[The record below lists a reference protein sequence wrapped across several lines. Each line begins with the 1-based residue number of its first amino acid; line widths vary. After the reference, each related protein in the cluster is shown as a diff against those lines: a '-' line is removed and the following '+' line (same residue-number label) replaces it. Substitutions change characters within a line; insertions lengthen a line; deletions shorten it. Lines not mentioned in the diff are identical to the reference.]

1 MKWIDRFSR
10 IHMNLFNLALRFWW
24 FAKFW
29 KNERTA
35 ADFGFIFLIIL
46 HTSNTRTFHV
56 IQLIVSLFIRLDFF
70 KVWMQ
75 KIKKKLKELIWIL
88 NNQWINNLKWKIIE
102 QLFFY
107 EFVNFFP
114 LSWVIIKCKI
124 KILRI
129 SNVVDIL
136 KIFVVLR
143 SIEIQ
148 TFGWEYIVFQ

>member
-1 MKWIDRFSR
+1 
-10 IHMNLFNLALRFWW
+10 
-24 FAKFW
+24 
-29 KNERTA
+29 
-35 ADFGFIFLIIL
+35 
-46 HTSNTRTFHV
+46 
-56 IQLIVSLFIRLDFF
+56 
-70 KVWMQ
+70 MQ